1 MNQVENQV
9 TYMDMVTNILY
20 DGYHEVL
27 DQFTYLDIEL
37 HNKR

>member
-1 MNQVENQV
+1 
-9 TYMDMVTNILY
+9 MDMVNNILY

-27 DQFTYLDIEL
+27 DQFTYLDIEI